1 MKINIKNEDKI
12 NSAICITRN
21 YYGPQSRKNRLIDD
35 DTGSEWIGSRAEAH
49 AKIKELDNAVYY
61 TSSNESGRAD
71 YTIVKA

>member
-1 MKINIKNEDKI
+1 MKKI
-12 NSAICITRN
+12 SNKTTTSYAICITRN
-21 YYGPQSRKNRLIDD
+21 YYGPQSSKNRLIDD

>member
-1 MKINIKNEDKI
+1 MKKI
-12 NSAICITRN
+12 SNKTTTAYAICITRY